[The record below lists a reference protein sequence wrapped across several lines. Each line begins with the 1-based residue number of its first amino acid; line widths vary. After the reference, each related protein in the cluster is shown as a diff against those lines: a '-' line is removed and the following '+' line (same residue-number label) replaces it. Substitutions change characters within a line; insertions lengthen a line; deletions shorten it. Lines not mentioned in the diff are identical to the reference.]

1 MIVSGLATRELLPHQ
16 IKQIERALADVGE
29 LPMPHSALRSGWA
42 AWRGEV
48 RLIKAKG
55 KLRLPMSPP
64 KAGWA
69 AGRIQRVISEEALTP
84 AETQEAR
91 DARADTCTH

>member
-1 MIVSGLATRELLPHQ
+1 MIASGLATRELLPHQ

-29 LPMPHSALRSGWA
+29 F
-42 AWRGEV
+42 GEV

-55 KLRLPMSPP
+55 KLRF
-64 KAGWA
+64 
-69 AGRIQRVISEEALTP
+69 IQRVISEEALTP

-91 DARADTCTH
+91 DARAVRRG

>member
-1 MIVSGLATRELLPHQ
+1 MIASGLAARELLPHQ

-29 LPMPHSALRSGWA
+29 F
-42 AWRGEV
+42 GEV

-55 KLRLPMSPP
+55 KLRF
-64 KAGWA
+64 
-69 AGRIQRVISEEALTP
+69 IQRVISEEALTP

-91 DARADTCTH
+91 DARVDHRG

>member
-1 MIVSGLATRELLPHQ
+1 MIASGLATRELLPHQ

-29 LPMPHSALRSGWA
+29 F
-42 AWRGEV
+42 GEV

-55 KLRLPMSPP
+55 KLRLPIPHS
-64 KAGWA
+64 ARRSGWA
-69 AGRIQRVISEEALTP
+69 AWRIQRVISEEALTP

-91 DARADTCTH
+91 DARADRRG

>member
-1 MIVSGLATRELLPHQ
+1 MVAPGLAAQEALRPHQ

-29 LPMPHSALRSGWA
+29 LPTLAPTAWSPCGVSHSAVRSGWA

-55 KLRLPMSPP
+55 KLRF
-64 KAGWA
+64 
-69 AGRIQRVISEEALTP
+69 IQRVISEEALTL
-84 AETQEAR
+84 AETQEAH
-91 DARADTCTH
+91 DARVDHHG

>member
-1 MIVSGLATRELLPHQ
+1 MIASGLATRELLPHQ

-29 LPMPHSALRSGWA
+29 F
-42 AWRGEV
+42 GEV

-55 KLRLPMSPP
+55 KLRF
-64 KAGWA
+64 
-69 AGRIQRVISEEALTP
+69 IQRVISEEALTP

-91 DARADTCTH
+91 DARVDHRG

>member
-1 MIVSGLATRELLPHQ
+1 MIASGIATRELLPHQ

-29 LPMPHSALRSGWA
+29 F
-42 AWRGEV
+42 GEV
-48 RLIKAKG
+48 CLIKAKG

-64 KAGWA
+64 TAGWA

-84 AETQEAR
+84 AETQEAH
-91 DARADTCTH
+91 DARADRRG